1 MLTVPVR
8 EPVGNWQEVTVGN
21 TWGGGMDRR
30 KGKCLYLI
38 VNKISQSGWA
48 SWPPATW
55 QAGLIMLALMAGG
68 VSR

>member
-21 TWGGGMDRR
+21 TWGGVCRR
-30 KGKCLYLI
+30 E
-38 VNKISQSGWA
+38 GWA
-48 SWPPATW
+48 CWPPATW
-55 QAGLIMLALMAGG
+55 QAGLIMLARMAGG